1 MKINVEYFSIK
12 GTNLKLKYIKSN
24 GEIIMKVEI
33 GNNEA
38 GQRLDKFLRKWLED
52 VPLSGIYKAIRKG
65 DIKVN
70 GKKAVEKYFLLEGD
84 NIETKYIT
92 SSQKKPKF
100 KEVESNFLKITYEDK
115 NILLV
120 EKWPGVLVHS
130 DKSSSGSTLTDYVLS
145 YLYDKGEYDPQV
157 EITFTPAPCNRLDRN
172 TSGIVIYGKN
182 YDSLKLLNEMIK
194 NRNIK
199 KYYEAM
205 IKGKIKE
212 GLYEGY
218 ILKDMKNNMSI
229 VYDIPKKYTKK
240 ISMGVKVIQ
249 TCGTYSL
256 VELELITGR
265 SHQLR
270 AHLAHLGNPIIGDA
284 KYGIAKLNSFF
295 YNKYGLKYQYLYA
308 YKLNFR
314 DCPDHL
320 KYMENKT
327 ISEGLPPVFKKIK
340 NDVFDK
346 F

>member
-1 MKINVEYFSIK
+1 M
-12 GTNLKLKYIKSN
+12 
-24 GEIIMKVEI
+24 MRVEI
-33 GNNEA
+33 GNNES
-38 GQRLDKFLRKWLED
+38 GQRLDKFLRKWLKD

-70 GKKAVEKYFLLEGD
+70 DKKSRENYFLSAGD
-84 NIETKYIT
+84 IIETKYIT
-92 SSQKKPKF
+92 SMQEKTKLKK
-100 KEVESNFLKITYEDK
+100 VESNFLKITYEDK
-115 NILLV
+115 NMLLV
-120 EKWPGVLVHS
+120 EKWPGILVHS
-130 DKSSSGSTLTDYVLS
+130 GKSSNGSTLTDYVLS
-145 YLYDKGEYDPQV
+145 YLYDKGEYDPGK
-157 EITFTPAPCNRLDRN
+157 EITFTPSPCNRLDRN

-182 YDSLKLLNEMIK
+182 YDSLKLLNEMVK

-205 IKGKIKE
+205 IKGKIEE

-218 ILKDMKNNMSI
+218 ILKDIKNNMSI
-229 VYDIPKKYTKK
+229 VYDVPKKNTKK
-240 ISMGVKVIQ
+240 ISMKVKVLQ
-249 TCGTYSL
+249 TCGTFSL
-256 VELELITGR
+256 VDLELITGR

-284 KYGIAKLNSFF
+284 KYGTPKLNSLF

-314 DCPDHL
+314 DCPEHL

-327 ISEGLPPVFKKIK
+327 ISESLPPIFRKIK
-340 NDVFDK
+340 NDLFDK